1 MAISRA
7 RKALF
12 TGLVGGTA
20 ALAGIASLGVA
31 YAGPQS
37 PAAASPAE
45 MPFAVEDFSYPD
57 AARILADQKITLK
70 RGDG

>member
-7 RKALF
+7 RKALL
-12 TGLVGGTA
+12 TGLVGATA

-37 PAAASPAE
+37 PAAVSATD
-45 MPFAVEDFSYPD
+45 MPLAVEDFSYPD
-57 AARILADQKITLK
+57 AARILAEQ
-70 RGDG
+70 